1 MRVILVGCGL
11 LMGMFDTFMTSNE
24 FKCPS
29 CSKDFK
35 FDQGIQSKKF
45 ESYLETF
52 RTGDM
57 PMEINEHRQVV
68 DETDWCPHCDKGV
81 QIFFA
86 FHRGVYVETFDTYE
100 EAELA
105 SKQFDIMSAYRTV
118 YKNKVAFTDNF
129 NSMRNDLMS
138 VHELHSKKPTKSR
151 FSPFMLL
158 RQSDVLDYNIVTT
171 IKNIIDKYKTF

>member
-1 MRVILVGCGL
+1 
-11 LMGMFDTFMTSNE
+11 MGMFDTFFSDRE
-24 FKCPS
+24 FKCKS

-35 FDQGIQSKKF
+35 FDHGIQSKKF

-57 PMEINEHRQVV
+57 PLELNENRMVV
-68 DETDWCPHCDKGV
+68 DEYEWCPHCDAN
-81 QIFFA
+81 IPLFFS
-86 FHRGVYVETFDTYE
+86 FHRGVYVETFGSYE
-100 EAELA
+100 EAEYA
-105 SKQFDIMSAYRTV
+105 SKHFDLISSYRTM
-118 YKNKVAFTDNF
+118 YKTKEAFVNNF

-151 FSPFMLL
+151 FSPFMILK
-158 RQSDVLDYNIVTT
+158 QSDILDYNIITT